1 MRKPRM
7 NRVVGINPDTDI
19 KETFLIDD
27 FDEGEEKVTELK
39 SKGYTQVQHFHKT
52 ILSDIWGL

>member
-1 MRKPRM
+1 M
-7 NRVVGINPDTDI
+7 NRVTGINPDTDI